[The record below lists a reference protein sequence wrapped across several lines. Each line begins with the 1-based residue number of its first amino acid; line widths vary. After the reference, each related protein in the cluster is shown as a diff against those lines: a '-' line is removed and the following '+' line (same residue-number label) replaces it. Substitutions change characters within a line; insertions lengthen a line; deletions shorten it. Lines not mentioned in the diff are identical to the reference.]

1 MCILVIIYRDIGSQS
16 FWEIGAPELQYLFL
30 MKGRAG
36 EFGSGDMVTTELY
49 TELGFRQVS
58 TKRTGSSS
66 ASMRKSTVIGN
77 SVANKNFSSYSGSAF
92 ASRVCKIFAI
102 IWPLIAIIISF
113 AEDTCMGK
121 LNAEGA
127 AQGI

>member
-1 MCILVIIYRDIGSQS
+1 MCVCILVIIYRDIGSQS

-77 SVANKNFSSYSGSAF
+77 SVANCSRWMWLVGYS
-92 ASRVCKIFAI
+92 
-102 IWPLIAIIISF
+102 LIQLVWGGMRAGQLLSI
-113 AEDTCMGK
+113 
-121 LNAEGA
+121 A
-127 AQGI
+127 AMALA